1 MKNKIHLY
9 NPISAKVDNIL
20 MVIKQSL
27 TSFLLPSSQ
36 QDFISNSISQ
46 LMDSIPVFDYSSDK
60 SSVSNSQFDKF
71 WHFWMPFREVVLEHS
86 SHSVLEFAHM
96 FLTEK
101 FDDIDDIIR
110 AIAVSQPSKIPQKRE
125 YDIYREKLQKSML
138 ALQQLLLQQFNDEV
152 DPSLQIK
159 NLSNQ
164 RTRIRRMKTD
174 ISNKFATLFSSIQ
187 KEDLMNQLLSIFE
200 EILVMINDLPKQKDS
215 IRRLRSELIIAE
227 EHLYEMFPPS
237 PTIDIVPIE
246 EESINDELSSNEKLE
261 TSEKNEISKP
271 TIVEPSTPRKRNR
284 ISSSPLTQ
292 AYESSIKPLNLADDE
307 LTSEMDLNLN
317 SSDSDEQVIT
327 RTRSGVPRKN
337 SIPALPNTSLRS
349 IPPQAVPKGFRKRAD
364 STNASQQISIENEKL
379 KTELQQYINEN
390 EILHI
395 NMEQFQNEIKQLQ
408 IQQKALDENYREKS
422 SEVSILSDQIEKLQ
436 KDNNICNRKI
446 EEYMIERESYLEQIK
461 SQTNTISELRE
472 ALDDIP
478 LQMIEPAPF
487 KVEHNSEGSES
498 EDEYD
503 DDMALSN
510 RIAFLEKE
518 RAELYE
524 TIDHLT
530 DENIQLKAA
539 QNEEVISKL
548 ETELNILK
556 ERNSVFAEINELLET
571 ENQRKS
577 TLINTFINQND
588 THTIAFVDN
597 NEIIS
602 ELKNSKE
609 EIAYLRK
616 TIANLNIRSTV
627 ESQKVL
633 DYSLES
639 LLNENAELKEKIQEK
654 EQIIQS
660 QREKIAQNGLISSF
674 EDVKRFEFI
683 RNSYLDT
690 QIALLKSELELKL
703 AKNHPELKPT
713 QNKST
718 ELQDIRNNFENALY
732 WGYEKAQELAKLGAS
747 ADLLAFRLSLSQTK
761 DIDKSIKNEL
771 KSLYLKIKELSY
783 EKESIIAAIQKIC
796 SSIGYDGDLSQCLS
810 FLKSSCQRK

>member
-1 MKNKIHLY
+1 M
-9 NPISAKVDNIL
+9 
-20 MVIKQSL
+20 
-27 TSFLLPSSQ
+27 
-36 QDFISNSISQ
+36 
-46 LMDSIPVFDYSSDK
+46 
-60 SSVSNSQFDKF
+60 
-71 WHFWMPFREVVLEHS
+71 
-86 SHSVLEFAHM
+86 
-96 FLTEK
+96 
-101 FDDIDDIIR
+101 
-110 AIAVSQPSKIPQKRE
+110 AV
-125 YDIYREKLQKSML
+125 
-138 ALQQLLLQQFNDEV
+138 
-152 DPSLQIK
+152 
-159 NLSNQ
+159 
-164 RTRIRRMKTD
+164 
-174 ISNKFATLFSSIQ
+174 
-187 KEDLMNQLLSIFE
+187 
-200 EILVMINDLPKQKDS
+200 
-215 IRRLRSELIIAE
+215 
-227 EHLYEMFPPS
+227 
-237 PTIDIVPIE
+237 
-246 EESINDELSSNEKLE
+246 
-261 TSEKNEISKP
+261 
-271 TIVEPSTPRKRNR
+271 
-284 ISSSPLTQ
+284 
-292 AYESSIKPLNLADDE
+292 
-307 LTSEMDLNLN
+307 
-317 SSDSDEQVIT
+317 
-327 RTRSGVPRKN
+327 
-337 SIPALPNTSLRS
+337 
-349 IPPQAVPKGFRKRAD
+349 
-364 STNASQQISIENEKL
+364 
-379 KTELQQYINEN
+379 
-390 EILHI
+390 
-395 NMEQFQNEIKQLQ
+395 
-408 IQQKALDENYREKS
+408 
-422 SEVSILSDQIEKLQ
+422 
-436 KDNNICNRKI
+436 
-446 EEYMIERESYLEQIK
+446 
-461 SQTNTISELRE
+461 
-472 ALDDIP
+472 
-478 LQMIEPAPF
+478 
-487 KVEHNSEGSES
+487 
-498 EDEYD
+498 
-503 DDMALSN
+503 SN

-690 QIALLKSELELKL
+690 QIALLKLELELKL